1 MRARGR
7 TEDGSNASGQWTG
20 WEERAPPRRAPEDRP
35 RVARYESPQKNMNH
49 VRETSRREVELS
61 VRLSSL
67 LHWDRAL
74 GTRSQKPDRE
84 ECVQKRKLHTA
95 TFSAAPPRK
104 ARPCMRR
111 YAWSSAHSASVPTR
125 STAPEEPAA
134 RSVVAG
140 ALELGPAKPL
150 WRSTSHAER
159 PKKNPLATPFLFKV
173 S

>member
-1 MRARGR
+1 MHLGRTEATRPSPERARALACRSCCDENHTLELLAHLRARGR

-95 TFSAAPPRK
+95 TFSAAPTLK
-104 ARPCMRR
+104 ARPRMRR
-111 YAWSSAHSASVPTR
+111 KRVAHGV
-125 STAPEEPAA
+125 
-134 RSVVAG
+134 
-140 ALELGPAKPL
+140 LGL
-150 WRSTSHAER
+150 GT
-159 PKKNPLATPFLFKV
+159 NTV
-173 S
+173 D